1 MKLKTVRDIAA
12 VVKKRR
18 QNIGWTQADLAT
30 RSGVSREW
38 LIDLEKSKSTVEL
51 ALVLRTLKALGIQ
64 LETTHPDLL
73 GITPPNEI
81 DTLAS
86 PNKLNSLDSL

>member
-1 MKLKTVRDIAA
+1 MKLMTVRDIAA

-18 QNIGWTQADLAT
+18 QNIGWTQSDLAT

-64 LETTHPDLL
+64 LETPHPDFLD
-73 GITPPNEI
+73 ITAP
-81 DTLAS
+81 DDVDVLANSDINSS
-86 PNKLNSLDSL
+86 PNSH

>member
-18 QNIGWTQADLAT
+18 QNMGWTQSDLAT

-64 LETTHPDLL
+64 LETPHPDLL
-73 GITPPNEI
+73 GLTALDEGDALANP
-81 DTLAS
+81 DT
-86 PNKLNSLDSL
+86 NSSLKSL